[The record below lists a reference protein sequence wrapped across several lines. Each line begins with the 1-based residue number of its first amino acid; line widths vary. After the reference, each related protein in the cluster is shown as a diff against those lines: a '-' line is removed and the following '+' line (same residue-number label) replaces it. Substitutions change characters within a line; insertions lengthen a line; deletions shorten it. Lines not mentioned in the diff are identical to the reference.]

1 MFTPPLSLCS
11 HPYVRTPRTP
21 GRDIVLRHGPPA
33 RRRRRRSGAMG
44 GRGGPP
50 SEGSPLPHRFL
61 PDSSAE
67 TQASKGPW
75 VTLAT
80 ASRPLQGLENMP
92 GLLHSDGQ
100 RGACRESGEQ
110 WRWQRER
117 RARRKRRRRW
127 VRQRRRR
134 RWSKSPPCRSPPWS
148 RSQCEETEV
157 LHDVWREGLDEEDA
171 RLLLLSHQ
179 RLLRR
184 DNGLGW
190 LSDTLWVPHPHIL

>member
-1 MFTPPLSLCS
+1 
-11 HPYVRTPRTP
+11 
-21 GRDIVLRHGPPA
+21 
-33 RRRRRRSGAMG
+33 MG